1 MRLVMATANPD
12 KALELAAILRDQ
24 LGGLVELLA
33 RPGGVEP
40 VEETGETLEDNARL
54 KALALVGA
62 TGHAAVADDTGLE
75 VDALGGEPGTRTAR
89 FAGETATYSQNVAKL
104 LEALEGETD
113 RRARFRTVVVC
124 RFPDG
129 AEIVGEGA
137 VEGDIATAPRGEG
150 GFGYDPVFEPRGGGG
165 RTFAEMSPDE
175 KHHLSHR
182 GLALRS
188 LAAQL
193 KRSPEL
199 ATTDWRADRKT
210 DCWPRGGEL
219 YAGPMAVLAGKGD
232 SLDTVVEQ
240 VLSTRDRVVVEHGGV
255 PAAVVVSA
263 REMAALEY
271 SIDLLSEPKMV
282 RRILEG
288 EAALQSG
295 NLYMGEELA
304 ALDPDARFVLRSV
317 TGGLNLAPSMRV
329 SDDEWGL
336 VASVPSRKALDE
348 LQFHVADAAR
358 NLIFGPLL
366 ADPGSCGVELHG
378 FLARRLAARAE
389 TALVIYRLDS
399 VKRLVRLVEV
409 LNVGGLIG
417 GRDHHHW

>member
-1 MRLVMATANPD
+1 
-12 KALELAAILRDQ
+12 
-24 LGGLVELLA
+24 
-33 RPGGVEP
+33 
-40 VEETGETLEDNARL
+40 
-54 KALALVGA
+54 
-62 TGHAAVADDTGLE
+62 
-75 VDALGGEPGTRTAR
+75 
-89 FAGETATYSQNVAKL
+89 
-104 LEALEGETD
+104 
-113 RRARFRTVVVC
+113 
-124 RFPDG
+124 
-129 AEIVGEGA
+129 
-137 VEGDIATAPRGEG
+137 
-150 GFGYDPVFEPRGGGG
+150 
-165 RTFAEMSPDE
+165 
-175 KHHLSHR
+175 
-182 GLALRS
+182 
-188 LAAQL
+188 
-193 KRSPEL
+193 
-199 ATTDWRADRKT
+199 
-210 DCWPRGGEL
+210 
-219 YAGPMAVLAGKGD
+219 MAVLAGKGD

-358 NLIFGPLL
+358 KLIFGPLL

-378 FLARRLAARAE
+378 FLARRLAARVE